1 MTWQTARNP
10 DRNPAKKVT
19 EFGITFDSKAEHAR
33 FRTLS
38 LMERS
43 GEIRDL
49 KVHPV
54 YSLVV
59 SRGGIES
66 DSGLTRTK
74 VCEFEPDFR
83 YERPNAART
92 EWEWVVEDVKGRR
105 SGPAWSLFR
114 LKAKLFEAL
123 YGRAVEV
130 YPEIPKKPRKPRKLR

>member
-1 MTWQTARNP
+1 MTWRNVARNP

-38 LMERS
+38 LMERA

-54 YSLVV
+54 YKLEVKSFL
-59 SRGGIES
+59 
-66 DSGLTRTK
+66 DDKLK
-74 VCEFEPDFR
+74 AVCEFEPDFR
-83 YERPNAART
+83 YERPNSART
-92 EWEWVVEDVKGRR
+92 EWEWVIEDVKGRR

-123 YGRAVEV
+123 YGRPVEV
-130 YPEIPKKPRKPRKLR
+130 YPIIPKKPRRLRARTAKA